1 MCIKNKLIT
10 SSLSVLLWLGLLINT
25 HAQEK
30 INPPPST
37 KLDYVIRADIHG
49 LSLEGNGT
57 IDWQLTSSKYRLQ
70 FDTRSSLLGLL
81 LSERSEGSV
90 EQRNLQPATF
100 YSKRFRKDPT
110 TVNFDRQA
118 GSIIFPGETAPIK
131 LEGGEQDRISV
142 LWQLLSMVR
151 ATPARFNAGSPW
163 KFFVIGH
170 RGGEAWTF
178 TVDGKQRLRTA
189 LGEVD
194 SLHLIHLPPEHSNA
208 PKVDIWL
215 AQSMDWMPV
224 RIRFSEEN
232 GDTIEQTLERI
243 QKK

>member
-57 IDWQLTSSKYRLQ
+57 IDWQLTSSTYRLQ

-110 TVNFDRQA
+110 TVNFDHQS
-118 GSIIFPGETAPIK
+118 GNIIFPGNTASLK
-131 LEGGEQDRISV
+131 LQGGEQDRISV

-170 RGGEAWTF
+170 R
-178 TVDGKQRLRTA
+178 DLK
-189 LGEVD
+189 
-194 SLHLIHLPPEHSNA
+194 
-208 PKVDIWL
+208 
-215 AQSMDWMPV
+215 
-224 RIRFSEEN
+224 FS
-232 GDTIEQTLERI
+232 R
-243 QKK
+243 